1 MGKWKYEEAK
11 EGVVSMTINSPT
23 QFAVKYFITSMDF
36 LKYIANRKWIFL
48 RLLSHIETLWTFKS
62 TIIQRRKHC
71 RV

>member
-36 LKYIANRKWIFL
+36 LKYIANRKWIF
-48 RLLSHIETLWTFKS
+48 
-62 TIIQRRKHC
+62 
-71 RV
+71 